1 MNSFELTSF
10 VISALI
16 LLAIVVS
23 KLSFRFGIPT
33 LLLFLILGMLA
44 GSDGIGK
51 IEFVDYSLAQ
61 SLGVV
66 ALCYILFAG
75 GMETEWKQIKPILRE
90 GLFLSTVG
98 VIITALT
105 MSVFSYYFL
114 GLDFIE
120 SLLLGSVVSS
130 TDAASVFSLLRT
142 SGIGLRKKVQS
153 ILELE
158 SGSNDP
164 LAVILTIT
172 LIGLTFVSTFNY
184 IEILSFV
191 FFQIVI
197 GSVLGLLFAKVY
209 IEFINRIN
217 LEYDGL
223 YTVIFL
229 ASGIFIYS
237 TITLLKGNGFL
248 GVYLAGLYLGNH
260 AFIHK
265 KSITRFMD
273 GIGWLM
279 QIVMFL
285 SLGLLVFPSQL
296 KEILIPGL
304 LFSFF
309 LIFIARP
316 LGVFISLALFPVTWR
331 ERMFISWVGLRGA
344 APIILATFPL
354 TAGVENS
361 SLIFNLVFF
370 TVLTSLLIQGS
381 SLKFMAK
388 LFHVNEPLVRKTIY
402 PFEFINRENSD
413 AKLEEFIIPFGSPV
427 EGMSIRELQM
437 PEDALITII
446 CRGENYIS
454 PSGQTRIEGGDVLLI
469 LVNGQNMKEV
479 SACLQGKTQ
488 DV

>member
-10 VISALI
+10 VISSLV
-16 LLAIVVS
+16 LLAIIIS

-51 IEFVDYSLAQ
+51 IEFENYGLAQ

-90 GLFLSTVG
+90 GLLLSSIG
-98 VIITALT
+98 VLITAFS
-105 MSVFSYYFL
+105 MAVFSYYLLELSFV
-114 GLDFIE
+114 E

-172 LIGLTFVSTFNY
+172 LIGLTFISTFNY

-191 FFQIVI
+191 FSQIVI
-197 GSVLGLLFAKVY
+197 GAILGLVFAKVY

-237 TITLLKGNGFL
+237 TITLLNGNGFL

-260 AFIHK
+260 TFIHK

-309 LIFIARP
+309 LIFVARP
-316 LGVFISLALFPVTWR
+316 VGVFISLGFFPLNWK

-354 TAGVENS
+354 TAGVANS

-370 TVLTSLLIQGS
+370 TVLSSLLIQGS

-388 LFHVNEPLVRKTIY
+388 LFSVNEPLVKKTIY

-427 EGMSIRELQM
+427 EGLSIRQLKM
-437 PEDALITII
+437 PEDALVTII

-454 PSGQTRIEGGDVLLI
+454 PSGQTKIEGGDVLLI
-469 LVNGQNMKEV
+469 LVNGQNTQKV
-479 SACLQGKTQ
+479 ADCLQKKNI
-488 DV
+488 